1 MQPEVFTKKLQTKM
15 RENNSIL
22 QALGARPISF
32 AKVNADFLAAGEQL
46 RYRVS
51 AGRLG
56 TIGEGVMSVDGPV
69 DIRGIPTLL
78 LRSDVHARV
87 GLIKTTERSE
97 SWIDPT
103 RMAALRYQKRTR
115 GMFARGGEEQ
125 VELFPDEQ
133 RWEGQHGKGGQS
145 PTGAPL
151 DELSFIYY
159 LRTLPLGSDTVD
171 QVERHYDRARNPI
184 AVRVVGHD
192 SVKTRAGTFTT
203 IVVEMRVKD
212 PQRYGGEG
220 TIRIHLSDD
229 AHRYPVRIES
239 SVPILGTTV
248 LTLEAITPP
257 PQQLAGAPE

>member
-1 MQPEVFTKKLQTKM
+1 MTVVVL
-15 RENNSIL
+15 
-22 QALGARPISF
+22 ALSVSAARAQSAELPF
-32 AKVNADFLAAGEQL
+32 AAGERL
-46 RYRVS
+46 HYRVS

-69 DIRGIPTLL
+69 DVRGTATLA
-78 LRSDVHARV
+78 LRSEIQARV
-87 GLIKTTERSE
+87 GLIKTTERAE

-133 RWEGQHGKGGQS
+133 RWEDRRGRAGQS
-145 PTGAPL
+145 PTSAPL

-159 LRTLPLGSDTVD
+159 LRTLSLDSDAVD
-171 QVERHYDRARNPI
+171 TLERHYDRARNPI
-184 AVRVVGHD
+184 AVRVVGRD
-192 SVKTRAGTFTT
+192 TVKTRAGTFAT

-220 TIRIHLSDD
+220 VIRIHLSDD

-239 SVPILGTTV
+239 SVPVLGSTV
-248 LTLEAITPP
+248 LTLEAYTSPA
-257 PQQLAGAPE
+257 QHLAARHPE